1 MFIFSESEV
10 TGFPRLVEL
19 GILNRVAELGILRKK
34 SPPMGAPDQHTSQ
47 ADVDHKCVLG
57 TERAGGTGSRENEVF
72 PKYQS

>member
-1 MFIFSESEV
+1 
-10 TGFPRLVEL
+10 
-19 GILNRVAELGILRKK
+19 
-34 SPPMGAPDQHTSQ
+34 MGAPDQHTSQ